1 MIGIDFGNQSCFVAV
16 VKDGGVETV
25 DNDYSLRATSSVVAF
40 SARNRILGVAAANQR
55 MSNLTN
61 TISSFKPLLGWRWD
75 DFFVQDELNKLPYKV
90 IPHHSG
96 GVAVEVNYCGKDK
109 SYSVEHVT
117 AMLLTGLKETTEV
130 VLKGEIKNCVIAV
143 SDSGIKLVLKKKYE
157 IIEYRILIGFG
168 HGGMV
173 YDGIGTFLGQ
183 NEIPGMVPSYFTD
196 PQRRALQAATKIAGM
211 NVLQILSEPAAV
223 SLAYGYYR
231 EDLPDEDEA
240 PRNVVFVDCGHSS
253 LQVWVCAF
261 SEGNLKILTS
271 CSAPSLGGRDF
282 DSLLGLHFCTE
293 FQKKYN
299 IRPES
304 NPRAYLRLLTE
315 VEKVKKSMSSNSSVL
330 PLNIESFLDDM
341 DVSGNICRA
350 ESETIS
356 QSLLNGVETTLKN
369 CLKDSKLQP
378 KHIDSV
384 EIVGGSTRI
393 PAIKEL
399 ISKIFKKS
407 VSTTL
412 NQDESVA
419 RGCAL
424 QCAILSKSRGIKS
437 FKVQDIQYHSIRIVW
452 DESLQ
457 EDGWKEVLPLHGPIP
472 YSDSVTFHKQGNT
485 FKFKVKCPLAE
496 IGDYSID
503 NFSYELGDTTEL
515 RLDVGMNA
523 DGIFNLNEATA
534 FHNNPK

>member
-117 AMLLTGLKETTEV
+117 AMLLTGLKETTE
-130 VLKGEIKNCVIAV
+130 
-143 SDSGIKLVLKKKYE
+143 
-157 IIEYRILIGFG
+157 
-168 HGGMV
+168 
-173 YDGIGTFLGQ
+173 
-183 NEIPGMVPSYFTD
+183 VPSYFTD